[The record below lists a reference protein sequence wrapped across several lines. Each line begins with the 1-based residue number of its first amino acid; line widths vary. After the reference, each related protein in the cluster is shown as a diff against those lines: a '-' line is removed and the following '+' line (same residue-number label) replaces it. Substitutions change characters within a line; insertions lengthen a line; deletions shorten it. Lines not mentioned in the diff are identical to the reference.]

1 MIAWKDFFTF
11 RRNRSF
17 WLQIIAMVAL
27 LFVLPTLVLCALD
40 VYTHHGDSV
49 TVPDVKGQ
57 MWSEAMRQIEQA
69 DLRAMVVDSSY
80 VKDKPTGCI
89 LEQNPDG
96 GAKVKDGRTIYLTI
110 NSRTVP
116 TLPMPD
122 LMDNSSLRQAEAK
135 LRAMGFRL
143 TDPQYVSGERD
154 WVYSVKY
161 NGREVRA
168 GEKIP
173 HEALLT
179 LCVGNGGMVIHS
191 DSLGLEDGTGLEEST
206 GASSSTSSSAS
217 SSGSSNSRK
226 HEDKAEV
233 DESWF

>member
-1 MIAWKDFFTF
+1 
-11 RRNRSF
+11 
-17 WLQIIAMVAL
+17 
-27 LFVLPTLVLCALD
+27 
-40 VYTHHGDSV
+40 
-49 TVPDVKGQ
+49 
-57 MWSEAMRQIEQA
+57 
-69 DLRAMVVDSSY
+69 
-80 VKDKPTGCI
+80 
-89 LEQNPDG
+89 
-96 GAKVKDGRTIYLTI
+96 
-110 NSRTVP
+110 
-116 TLPMPD
+116 
-122 LMDNSSLRQAEAK
+122 
-135 LRAMGFRL
+135 
-143 TDPQYVSGERD
+143 
-154 WVYSVKY
+154 VYSVKY

-206 GASSSTSSSAS
+206 GASLSASSSAS